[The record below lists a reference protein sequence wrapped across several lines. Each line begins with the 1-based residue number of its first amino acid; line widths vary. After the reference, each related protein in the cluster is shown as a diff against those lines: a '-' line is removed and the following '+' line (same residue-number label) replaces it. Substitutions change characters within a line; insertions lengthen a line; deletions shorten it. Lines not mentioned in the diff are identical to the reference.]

1 MMICKPLEAKAGPK
15 VAFDQTCPCWPL
27 ILKSTKGR
35 VNAHESRVEFR
46 AESDEST
53 LTTIRRPSD
62 AKAGPTMAFD
72 QTCPC
77 WPFILKSTKGRVN
90 VHKIGVVF

>member
-1 MMICKPLEAKAGPK
+1 MMICKPLEAKAGPT